1 MIIYEIEA
9 KVQREL
15 IEKFEQFMNESHIP
29 DMLETGHFMNAEMR
43 MLSEDSYQI
52 KYYCEDRVSLDG
64 YLETDAQ
71 ALRDDFVKHFPKGV
85 SISRKVR
92 EE

>member
-9 KVQREL
+9 NVQREL

-52 KYYCEDRVSLDG
+52 KYYCEDRDSCPTGLGSTYTGIDPRQ
-64 YLETDAQ
+64 YS
-71 ALRDDFVKHFPKGV
+71 KHKSF
-85 SISRKVR
+85 I
-92 EE
+92 